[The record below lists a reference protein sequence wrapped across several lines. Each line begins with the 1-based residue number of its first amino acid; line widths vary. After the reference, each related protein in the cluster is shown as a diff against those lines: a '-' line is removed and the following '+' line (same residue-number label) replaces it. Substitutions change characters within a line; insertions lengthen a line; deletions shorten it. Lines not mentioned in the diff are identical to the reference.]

1 MARALSVT
9 VRSNRIA
16 EVSDTLRRR
25 AREEQLA
32 CANRILER
40 AQAVVP
46 VRTGALRASIQVAAP
61 SATPTGP
68 AGMRSITVSAGMF
81 YAPFIEFGTRYMAAR
96 PYLRPAAEAERDRY
110 TNAVARIGD
119 ELS

>member
-9 VRSNRIA
+9 VRSNRIP

-32 CANRILER
+32 CAERIKQR
-40 AQAVVP
+40 AQAIVP
-46 VRTGALRASIQVAAP
+46 VRTGALRASIEVATP
-61 SATPTGP
+61 SATPLGP
-68 AGMRSITVSAGMF
+68 AGMRIVTVSAGMP
-81 YAPFIEFGTRYMAAR
+81 YAPYVEFGTRYMAAR

-110 TNAVARIGD
+110 TNTVAAIGD
-119 ELS
+119 EL